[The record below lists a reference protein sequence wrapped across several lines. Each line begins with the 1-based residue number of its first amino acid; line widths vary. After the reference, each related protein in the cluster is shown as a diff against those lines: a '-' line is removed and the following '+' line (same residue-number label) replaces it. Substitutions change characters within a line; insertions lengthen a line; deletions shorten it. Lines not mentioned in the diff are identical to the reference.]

1 MIKSIPPSD
10 PFDISLTPFGK
21 RAGNNKYHTITCPT
35 CGKLPTHP
43 TPDQYPWPEDYHNL
57 PAEGFFMFRDEL
69 SAREYY
75 ISGMCQSCQDSVF
88 NCTEE
93 D

>member
-1 MIKSIPPSD
+1 MTSKLCAPEPD
-10 PFDISLTPFGK
+10 PFDIKKFPNGK
-21 RAGNNKYHTITCPT
+21 RAGDNKFHTTKCPT

-43 TPDQYPWPEDYHNL
+43 TAEQYPWPGAQI

-69 SAREYY
+69 SAKEYY

-88 NCTEE
+88 GIE
-93 D
+93 DAG